1 MLKVKS
7 VYSTI
12 DKKEDGFRILATRS
26 TGMFLRK
33 TRYDIWMP
41 NLAPSTELLKSFQNE
56 EIVWNE
62 FMKIYRKEIL
72 SLSTLEFDKKNRSK
86 NNGQFYTLRLIRRL
100 SRRMN
105 VTLLC
110 MCDEDQKQ
118 CHRHLLRELVLEC
131 EN

>member
-12 DKKEDGFRILATRS
+12 EKEDGFRVLATRS

-41 NLAPSTELLKSFQNE
+41 NLAPSTVLLKTYQSGDITWDKFIKQ
-56 EIVWNE
+56 
-62 FMKIYRKEIL
+62 YRYEIL
-72 SLSTLEFDKKNRSK
+72 TESTASFDEKNRSK
-86 NNGQFYTLRLIRRL
+86 NKGQFFTLRLLRRM

-110 MCDEDQKQ
+110 MCDEDAKN
-118 CHRHLLRELVLEC
+118 CHRHTLRELVLEC